1 MGSLGKVYF
10 CLGLVK
16 YSACRLGFMQVHETI
31 QLNVLSDFR
40 ILEVFV
46 FGLK

>member
-10 CLGLVK
+10 GLCLVK
-16 YSACRLGFMQVHETI
+16 YSACRLGFMQIQETI
-31 QLNVLSDFR
+31 ELNVLSDFR
-40 ILEVFV
+40 ILEAFV

>member
-10 CLGLVK
+10 GLGLIK
-16 YSACRLGFMQVHETI
+16 YSACRLGFMHIQETI
-31 QLNVLSDFR
+31 ELNVLSDFR
-40 ILEVFV
+40 ILEAFV